1 MEIYSTL
8 ASVFT
13 VISFFVFIGIVVW
26 AYSAQ
31 RQSAFEAAAKE
42 PFALPD
48 EVDFQAAGPDP
59 RRSRPAVNRSLAG
72 AGELG
77 QSARDPHRTGVRR

>member
-13 VISFFVFIGIVVW
+13 VISFVLFIGIVLW
-26 AYSAQ
+26 AYSSH
-31 RQSAFEAAAKE
+31 RKKAFEAAANA

-48 EVDFQAAGPDP
+48 DASGPSK
-59 RRSRPAVNRSLAG
+59 R
-72 AGELG
+72 ELL
-77 QSARDPHRTGVRR
+77 P